1 MIIYLEGASA
11 LYFANQRLGGAMFI
25 ITIQNEANLIGRN
38 RILRNSIVGLA
49 LIVVAYSLSVS
60 GWNGLSKYQNN
71 LEQIEK
77 FNTGKD

>member
-1 MIIYLEGASA
+1 MKPI
-11 LYFANQRLGGAMFI
+11 
-25 ITIQNEANLIGRN
+25 LIGRN
-38 RILRNSIVGLA
+38 RILRNSLVGLA

-77 FNTGKD
+77 FNTGKDSSNIVAALPLVKFCQHY